1 MTVAFVLGNGVSR
14 RNISLPYLKLRGK
27 IYGCNA
33 LYKEFAPDALIATD
47 KPIAEQI
54 QKTGYALT
62 NKFYT
67 RKPMAGQ
74 GGYPV
79 PEQYYGYS
87 SGPIALAVSCEDGAR
102 IVYLLGFDMGPDVDN
117 HFNNIY
123 ANTEFY
129 KSAGASPTFAGNW
142 IKQVCRIVTDYPL
155 TEFYRITG
163 PTTARITELE
173 ALRNLQHYALDTF
186 VDRINNQK
194 DL

>member
-14 RNISLPYLKLRGK
+14 RNISLPLLKTHGQ

-33 LYKEFAPDALIATD
+33 LYREFAPDALIATD

-67 RKPMAGQ
+67 RKPIAGQ
-74 GGYPV
+74 GGHPV
-79 PEQYYGYS
+79 PQQYYGYS
-87 SGPIALAVSCEDGAR
+87 SGPIAAAIACQDGAR
-102 IVYLLGFDMGPDVDN
+102 VIYLLGFDMGPDVDN
-117 HFNNIY
+117 QFNNIY

-129 KSAGASPTFAGNW
+129 KRAGAPPTFAGNW
-142 IKQVCRIVTDYPL
+142 IKQLAKIVTDYPSNK
-155 TEFYRITG
+155 FYRITG
-163 PTTARITELE
+163 PTTAKISELE
-173 ALRNLQHYALDTF
+173 VLQNLQHYPLDTF

>member
-1 MTVAFVLGNGVSR
+1 M
-14 RNISLPYLKLRGK
+14 KLRGK

-33 LYKEFAPDALIATD
+33 LYREFAPDALIATD

-54 QKTGYALT
+54 QKTGYALA

-74 GGYPV
+74 GGHPV
-79 PEQYYGYS
+79 PQQYYGYS
-87 SGPIALAVSCEDGAR
+87 SGPIAAAVACEDGAR
-102 IVYLLGFDMGPDVDN
+102 TIYLLGFDMGPDADQ

-129 KSAGASPTFAGNW
+129 KTTGSTPTFAGNW
-142 IKQVCRIVTDYPL
+142 IKQICRIVTDYPQNQ
-155 TEFYRITG
+155 FYRIAG
-163 PTTARITELE
+163 PTTARIAELD
-173 ALRNLQHYALDTF
+173 ALQNLQHYALDSF

>member
-14 RNISLPYLKLRGK
+14 RNISLPLLKTHGQ

-33 LYKEFAPDALIATD
+33 LYREFAPDALIATD

-54 QKTGYALT
+54 QKTGYALS

-67 RKPMAGQ
+67 RKPIAGQ
-74 GGYPV
+74 GGHPV
-79 PEQYYGYS
+79 PQQYYGYS
-87 SGPIALAVSCEDGAR
+87 SGPIAAAIACQDGAR
-102 IVYLLGFDMGPDVDN
+102 VIYLLGFDMGPDVDN
-117 HFNNIY
+117 QFNNIY

-129 KSAGASPTFAGNW
+129 KRAGAAPTFAGNW
-142 IKQVCRIVTDYPL
+142 IKQLAKIVTDYPL
-155 TEFYRITG
+155 NKFYRITG
-163 PTTARITELE
+163 PTTAKISELE
-173 ALRNLQHYALDTF
+173 VLQNLQHYALDTF

>member
-14 RNISLPYLKLRGK
+14 QNISLPYLKLRGK

-79 PEQYYGYS
+79 PQQYYGYS
-87 SGPIALAVSCEDGAR
+87 SGPIAAAVACEDGAKT
-102 IVYLLGFDMGPDVDN
+102 IYLLGFDMGPAADN

-129 KSAGASPTFAGNW
+129 KPTGAPPTFSITLVRSVRKDTVGG
-142 IKQVCRIVTDYPL
+142 VSLSVIVTVWITVVPKS
-155 TEFYRITG
+155 RISSTCRWVLPAPAG
-163 PTTARITELE
+163 MVRQPISSA
-173 ALRNLQHYALDTF
+173 A
-186 VDRINNQK
+186 
-194 DL
+194 

>member
-14 RNISLPYLKLRGK
+14 RNISLPLLKTHGQ

-33 LYKEFAPDALIATD
+33 LYREFAPDALIATD

-54 QKTGYALT
+54 QKTGYALS

-67 RKPMAGQ
+67 RKPIAGQ
-74 GGYPV
+74 GGHPV
-79 PEQYYGYS
+79 PQQYYGYS
-87 SGPIALAVSCEDGAR
+87 SGPIAAAIACQDGAR
-102 IVYLLGFDMGPDVDN
+102 VIYLLGFDMGPDVDN
-117 HFNNIY
+117 QFNNIY

-129 KSAGASPTFAGNW
+129 KRAGAPPTFAGNW
-142 IKQVCRIVTDYPL
+142 IKQLAKIVTDYPL
-155 TEFYRITG
+155 NKFYRITG
-163 PTTARITELE
+163 PTTAKISELE
-173 ALRNLQHYALDTF
+173 VLQNLQHYPLDTF

>member
-67 RKPMAGQ
+67 RKPIAGQ
-74 GGYPV
+74 GGLPV
-79 PEQYYGYS
+79 PQQYYGYS
-87 SGPIALAVSCEDGAR
+87 SGPIAVAVACQDGAR
-102 IVYLLGFDMGPDVDN
+102 SIYLLGFDMGPDLN
-117 HFNNIY
+117 KQFNNIY

-129 KSAGASPTFAGNW
+129 KSAGAPPTFTGNW
-142 IKQVCRIVTDYPL
+142 VKQLTKIITDYPQNQ
-155 TEFYRITG
+155 FYRIAG
-163 PTTARITELE
+163 PTTARLPELE
-173 ALRNLQHYALDTF
+173 TLKNLQHYELDTF

>member
-1 MTVAFVLGNGVSR
+1 MTVAFVLGNGISR
-14 RNISLPYLKLRGK
+14 QNISLPYLKQRGK

-33 LYKEFAPDALIATD
+33 LYREFAPDALIATD

-79 PEQYYGYS
+79 PQQYYGYS
-87 SGPIALAVSCEDGAR
+87 SGPIAVAVACEDGAR
-102 IVYLLGFDMGPDVDN
+102 TVYLLGFDMGPAADN

-129 KSAGASPTFAGNW
+129 KTTGSTPTFAGNW
-142 IKQVCRIVTDYPL
+142 IKQICRIVTDYPL

-173 ALRNLQHYALDTF
+173 ALKNLQHYALDTF